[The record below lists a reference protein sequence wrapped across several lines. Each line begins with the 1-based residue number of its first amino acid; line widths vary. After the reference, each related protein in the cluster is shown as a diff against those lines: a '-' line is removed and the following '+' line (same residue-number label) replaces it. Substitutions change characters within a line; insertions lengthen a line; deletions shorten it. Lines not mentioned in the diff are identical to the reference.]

1 MALVG
6 IRYSA
11 DHTYTLY
18 FPPWSA
24 AVPSWGWHSHQRQAL
39 GVACQM
45 GSLGGC
51 SGQLVKRVGLRKAE
65 VSMGPGVTEVREDTG
80 EWGWGSLERPGVA
93 S

>member
-1 MALVG
+1 
-6 IRYSA
+6 
-11 DHTYTLY
+11 
-18 FPPWSA
+18 
-24 AVPSWGWHSHQRQAL
+24 
-39 GVACQM
+39 M

-80 EWGWGSLERPGVA
+80 GWGWGSLERPGVA